1 MITTV
6 NYYNILKE
14 KTKEMDID
22 FLLDFL
28 ETEIDKHLSKGELSF
43 DIQSDL
49 LKKQDLNSRENIL
62 FAIDIIV
69 WAYSKLGWEIEL
81 RRFDFWFGIV
91 NMVFQFKTM
100 RNYNDRE
107 EEKSVKDVL
116 REKDFKDTDL
126 DEFREHIVPKSYGDI
141 VRKRDV
147 L

>member
-81 RRFDFWFGIV
+81 RRFDFWLGIV

-100 RNYNDRE
+100 KNYND
-107 EEKSVKDVL
+107 EEKESVKSVL
-116 REKDFKDTDL
+116 VKEDFKNIDL
-126 DEFREHIVPKSYGDI
+126 NEFKDAIVPKSYSDI
-141 VRKRDV
+141 VRKRDR

>member
-49 LKKQDLNSRENIL
+49 LKNKI
-62 FAIDIIV
+62 
-69 WAYSKLGWEIEL
+69 
-81 RRFDFWFGIV
+81 
-91 NMVFQFKTM
+91 
-100 RNYNDRE
+100 
-107 EEKSVKDVL
+107 
-116 REKDFKDTDL
+116 
-126 DEFREHIVPKSYGDI
+126 
-141 VRKRDV
+141 
-147 L
+147 

>member
-69 WAYSKLGWEIEL
+69 WAYSNLGWEIEL
-81 RRFDFWFGIV
+81 RSFDFWFGIV

-100 RNYNDRE
+100 KNYND
-107 EEKSVKDVL
+107 EEKESVESVLVKEDFKNIDLNEFKDV
-116 REKDFKDTDL
+116 
-126 DEFREHIVPKSYGDI
+126 IVPKSYSDI
-141 VRKRDV
+141 VRKRDR

>member
-100 RNYNDRE
+100 RNCNDRE
-107 EEKSVKDVL
+107 EEKSVKNVL
-116 REKDFKDTDL
+116 RERDFKDTDL

>member
-49 LKKQDLNSRENIL
+49 FKKQDLNSRENIL

-69 WAYSKLGWEIEL
+69 WAYSNLGWEIEL
-81 RRFDFWFGIV
+81 RRFDFWFGLV

-100 RNYNDRE
+100 KNYND
-107 EEKSVKDVL
+107 EEKESVKSVL
-116 REKDFKDTDL
+116 AKEDFKSIDL
-126 DEFREHIVPKSYGDI
+126 NEFKDAIVLKSYSDI
-141 VRKRDV
+141 VRKRDR

>member
-1 MITTV
+1 MITTA

-100 RNYNDRE
+100 KNYND
-107 EEKSVKDVL
+107 EEKESVKSVL
-116 REKDFKDTDL
+116 VKEDFKSINLNELKDP
-126 DEFREHIVPKSYGDI
+126 IVPKSYSDI
-141 VRKRDV
+141 VRKRGI

>member
-81 RRFDFWFGIV
+81 RRFDFWSGIV

>member
-49 LKKQDLNSRENIL
+49 LKEQDLNSRENIL

-100 RNYNDRE
+100 KNYND
-107 EEKSVKDVL
+107 EEKESVKSVL
-116 REKDFKDTDL
+116 VKEDFKSIDL
-126 DEFREHIVPKSYGDI
+126 NELKDPIVPKSYSDI
-141 VRKRDV
+141 VRKRGR

>member
-69 WAYSKLGWEIEL
+69 WAYSNLGWEIEL

-100 RNYNDRE
+100 KNYND
-107 EEKSVKDVL
+107 EEKESVLVK
-116 REKDFKDTDL
+116 EDFKNIDL
-126 DEFREHIVPKSYGDI
+126 NEFKDAIVPKSYSDI
-141 VRKRDV
+141 VRKRDR

>member
-1 MITTV
+1 MITTA

-49 LKKQDLNSRENIL
+49 LKNQDLNSRENTL

-81 RRFDFWFGIV
+81 RRFNFWVGIV

-100 RNYNDRE
+100 KNYND
-107 EEKSVKDVL
+107 EEKESVKSVL
-116 REKDFKDTDL
+116 VKEDFKSIDL
-126 DEFREHIVPKSYGDI
+126 NELKDPIVPKSYSGI
-141 VRKRDV
+141 VRKRDI

>member
-1 MITTV
+1 M
-6 NYYNILKE
+6 
-14 KTKEMDID
+14 
-22 FLLDFL
+22 
-28 ETEIDKHLSKGELSF
+28 
-43 DIQSDL
+43 
-49 LKKQDLNSRENIL
+49 

-100 RNYNDRE
+100 RNCNDRE

-116 REKDFKDTDL
+116 RERDL
-126 DEFREHIVPKSYGDI
+126 DEFREHIVPKSYADI

>member
-14 KTKEMDID
+14 KTKEMNID

-100 RNYNDRE
+100 KNYND
-107 EEKSVKDVL
+107 EEKESVKSVL
-116 REKDFKDTDL
+116 VKEDFKNIDL
-126 DEFREHIVPKSYGDI
+126 NEFKDAIVPKSYSDI
-141 VRKRDV
+141 VRKRDR

>member
-43 DIQSDL
+43 DIQSGL
-49 LKKQDLNSRENIL
+49 LKKQDLNSRENTL

-81 RRFDFWFGIV
+81 RHSDFWLGIV
-91 NMVFQFKTM
+91 NM
-100 RNYNDRE
+100 
-107 EEKSVKDVL
+107 
-116 REKDFKDTDL
+116 
-126 DEFREHIVPKSYGDI
+126 EF
-141 VRKRDV
+141 
-147 L
+147 

>member
-62 FAIDIIV
+62 FAIDIVV

-100 RNYNDRE
+100 KNYDNRE
-107 EEKSVKDVL
+107 EENIKNILKK
-116 REKDFKDTDL
+116 KDFKDIDL
-126 DEFREHIVPKSYGDI
+126 SEFKEHIIPQSYSNI
-141 VRKRDV
+141 VRKAEV

>member
-49 LKKQDLNSRENIL
+49 LKKQDLNSRENVL

-81 RRFDFWFGIV
+81 GHFDFWRGIV

-100 RNYNDRE
+100 RNCNDRE

-116 REKDFKDTDL
+116 RERF
-126 DEFREHIVPKSYGDI
+126 
-141 VRKRDV
+141 
-147 L
+147 

>member
-49 LKKQDLNSRENIL
+49 LKEQDLNSRENIL

-116 REKDFKDTDL
+116 RERDFKDTDL

>member
-100 RNYNDRE
+100 KNYND
-107 EEKSVKDVL
+107 EEKESVKSVL
-116 REKDFKDTDL
+116 VKEDFKNIDL
-126 DEFREHIVPKSYGDI
+126 NEFKDAIVPKSYSDI
-141 VRKRDV
+141 VRKRDR

>member
-81 RRFDFWFGIV
+81 RHFNFWSGIV

-100 RNYNDRE
+100 RNCNDRE
-107 EEKSVKDVL
+107 EEKSAKDVL
-116 REKDFKDTDL
+116 RERFKDTDL
-126 DEFREHIVPKSYGDI
+126 DEFREHIVPKSYADI

>member
-91 NMVFQFKTM
+91 YMVFQFKTM
-100 RNYNDRE
+100 KNYND
-107 EEKSVKDVL
+107 EEKESVKSVL
-116 REKDFKDTDL
+116 VKEDFKNIDL
-126 DEFREHIVPKSYGDI
+126 NEFKDAIVPKSYSDI
-141 VRKRDV
+141 VRKRDR

>member
-28 ETEIDKHLSKGELSF
+28 ETEIDKHLSNGELSF

-62 FAIDIIV
+62 FAIDIVV

-100 RNYNDRE
+100 KNYDNRE
-107 EEKSVKDVL
+107 EENIKNILKK
-116 REKDFKDTDL
+116 KDFKDIDL
-126 DEFREHIVPKSYGDI
+126 SEFKEHIIPQSYSNI
-141 VRKRDV
+141 VRKAEV

>member
-49 LKKQDLNSRENIL
+49 LKEQDLNSRENIL

>member
-1 MITTV
+1 MISTM
-6 NYYNILKE
+6 NYYDILKPR
-14 KTKEMDID
+14 TKEMDID

-28 ETEIDKHLSKGELSF
+28 ETEIDKHLSNGELSF
-43 DIQSDL
+43 DIQSEL

-100 RNYNDRE
+100 KNYDNRE
-107 EEKSVKDVL
+107 EENIKNILKK
-116 REKDFKDTDL
+116 KDFKDIDL
-126 DEFREHIVPKSYGDI
+126 SEFKEHIIPQSYSNI
-141 VRKRDV
+141 VRKAEV

>member
-1 MITTV
+1 MIATV

-107 EEKSVKDVL
+107 EESVKDVL
-116 REKDFKDTDL
+116 RERDFKDIDL
-126 DEFREHIVPKSYGDI
+126 DEFRENIVPKSYGDI

>member
-100 RNYNDRE
+100 KNYND
-107 EEKSVKDVL
+107 EEKESVKRVL
-116 REKDFKDTDL
+116 VKEDFKSIDL
-126 DEFREHIVPKSYGDI
+126 NELKDPIVPKSYSDI
-141 VRKRDV
+141 VRKRDI

>member
-49 LKKQDLNSRENIL
+49 LKKQDLNSRENAL

-69 WAYSKLGWEIEL
+69 WGYSKLGWEIEL
-81 RRFDFWFGIV
+81 RRFDFWFGLV

-100 RNYNDRE
+100 KNYND
-107 EEKSVKDVL
+107 EEKESVKSVL
-116 REKDFKDTDL
+116 AKEDFKSIDL
-126 DEFREHIVPKSYGDI
+126 NEFKDAIVPKSYSDI
-141 VRKRDV
+141 VRKRDR